1 MQRKQIS
8 SNNPMEFCEQLVEA
22 AKEGWEIDD
31 DEHFSMFFNLFCIG
45 MKKWPDEAIG
55 NIGKNDCVFVTIPE
69 VTKKSV
75 GRSKAVQ

>member
-45 MKKWPDEAIG
+45 MKKHSDEA
-55 NIGKNDCVFVTIPE
+55 KNVGVYCAAEAQI
-69 VTKKSV
+69 KKPV
-75 GRSKAVQ
+75 GRSKAAQ